1 MRTTQ
6 AHDGAGMRPE
16 AITASITW
24 RIVHNLFGL
33 VVCGDSL
40 ANIGGGGGSLN
51 PRRQRRKLPSMTI
64 SLSNDARSEGT

>member
-1 MRTTQ
+1 ML
-6 AHDGAGMRPE
+6 PE
-16 AITASITW
+16 AITASIAW
-24 RIVHNLFGL
+24 RIVHNLFVS
-33 VVCGDSL
+33 VVSRDCL